1 MKSGIEDF
9 ALFGGA
15 PVFAT
20 TLLVGRPNVGRRDR
34 LFDRLNDLL
43 DRRWLSNDG
52 PYVRVFCPPPPKGIF
67 QLYSP
72 AASRTGS

>member
-1 MKSGIEDF
+1 MKSRVEDL

-15 PVFAT
+15 PALET
-20 TLLVGRPNVGRRDR
+20 KRYVGRPNIGNRDR

-52 PYVRVFCPPPPKGIF
+52 PYV
-67 QLYSP
+67 QEL
-72 AASRTGS
+72 